1 MTRKRAKPQQ
11 PGRSANGTIDAV
23 IRLYAHQRG
32 LTQVEA
38 ARELLRG
45 LASWFGS
52 DFSREAERAEVQDE

>member
-38 ARELLRG
+38 ARELLAG
-45 LASWFGS
+45 LAQWFGIN
-52 DFSREAERAEVQDE
+52 FPREAERVENQE